1 MQRYYR
7 LDLADVWRG
16 RMTFRRLRALIEHL
30 PADSALIYSLAEV
43 DEHRRRWS
51 LSDLLLGS
59 AVDTLNRLQWAYGEV
74 HRDPKKSPRPA
85 PLPESVLPGALEKP
99 EDIPLVSPHQLGGFI
114 NEDLEVA

>member
-16 RMTFRRLRALIEHL
+16 HMTFRRLRALIEHL
-30 PADSALIYSLAEV
+30 PADSALFYSIADV
-43 DEHRRRWS
+43 DENRRGWS

-59 AVDTLNRLQWAYGEV
+59 AVDALNRLQWLYSEV
-74 HRDPKKSPRPA
+74 HRDPKKAPRQA
-85 PLPESVLPGALEKP
+85 PHPESVLPTALEKP